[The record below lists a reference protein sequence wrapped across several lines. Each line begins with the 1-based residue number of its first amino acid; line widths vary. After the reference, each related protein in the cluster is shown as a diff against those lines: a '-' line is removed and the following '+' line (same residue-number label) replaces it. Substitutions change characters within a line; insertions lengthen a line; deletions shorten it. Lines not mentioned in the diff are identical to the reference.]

1 MSPRLK
7 VGKNKHS
14 LNNLLLIKS
23 TNIEL
28 FNACKNLVCALAR
41 VRNIHLSMFPVLHLD
56 QKHFK
61 LYFTEYQLMT
71 VFTKWK
77 TMFSKRIILFEH
89 ESRVRLVSFSE

>member
-1 MSPRLK
+1 MSLRLK

-28 FNACKNLVCALAR
+28 FNACKSLVCALAR

-56 QKHFK
+56 LNFK
-61 LYFTEYQLMT
+61 LYFTEYQLIT
-71 VFTKWK
+71 VFTK
-77 TMFSKRIILFEH
+77 
-89 ESRVRLVSFSE
+89 